1 MKHELTEKYQPK
13 AIKELL
19 SNKTKNRVTR
29 HSQDMSRV
37 HPEMNQ
43 GLIYE
48 LAKTWNNTSTEIRNS
63 GNLFALKKQIINSSL
78 QSIQPCT
85 EVNCYICK
93 IDSNVDYSE
102 RLIKCKP
109 KTFAMN
115 RKQENI

>member
-1 MKHELTEKYQPK
+1 MKHELTEKHQPK

-43 GLIYE
+43 GLLYE
-48 LAKTWNNTSTEIRNS
+48 LAKVWNNSTMEVKNS
-63 GNLFALKKQIINSSL
+63 GNLFALKKQLINNALQSL
-78 QSIQPCT
+78 QPCK

-93 IDSNVDYSE
+93 IDSNIDYSE
-102 RLIKCKP
+102 RLIKCKTKNSCQKP
-109 KTFAMN
+109 
-115 RKQENI
+115 